1 MLPFKSYFT
10 VLLIFVSLVSLA
22 QSADELVFR
31 QKMDLPKGETS
42 AQTALIIAQSFIG
55 QPYKAGTLDAP
66 SKEQLVCNLK
76 DFDCW
81 TFVETISAMTL
92 TKNLAKPTFAAF
104 LSNLKKLRYRDGQ
117 INGYASRIHYFKEW
131 AIKAE
136 ENKVVQDISEMIGGV
151 PVEKEI
157 NFMTSHRDLYPHLQN
172 NETFASVETY
182 EDKLNKYDFYYI
194 PKANVRKIENQ
205 IQDGDIIAI
214 TSNIAGLDFNHEGFA
229 IRKNGR
235 IHLLHASQE
244 MKKIIISTE
253 PLTDYLNR
261 FKKHSG
267 IAVVRLL

>member
-136 ENKVVQDISEMIGGV
+136 ENKVVQDISEMIGGGTGR
-151 PVEKEI
+151 K
-157 NFMTSHRDLYPHLQN
+157 R
-172 NETFASVETY
+172 
-182 EDKLNKYDFYYI
+182 DKLYDQ
-194 PKANVRKIENQ
+194 PPGSVPA
-205 IQDGDIIAI
+205 
-214 TSNIAGLDFNHEGFA
+214 FA
-229 IRKNGR
+229 
-235 IHLLHASQE
+235 E
-244 MKKIIISTE
+244 
-253 PLTDYLNR
+253 
-261 FKKHSG
+261 
-267 IAVVRLL
+267 